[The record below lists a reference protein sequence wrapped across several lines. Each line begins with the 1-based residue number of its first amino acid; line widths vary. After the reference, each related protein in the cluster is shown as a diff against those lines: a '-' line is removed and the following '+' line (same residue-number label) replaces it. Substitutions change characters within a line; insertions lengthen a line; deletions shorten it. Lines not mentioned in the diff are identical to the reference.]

1 MGLDSTKR
9 PAFKRRKL
17 TAVGL
22 SPTVDFVLAPSL
34 SLLTQDA
41 LVSSPVPKATVCA
54 SCHRAFTARLSL
66 LIQCAR
72 CRAPTCAICSRTCTA
87 CPPSMPP
94 TPALTF
100 SPTPPPTPP
109 HSPKR
114 AALAL
119 STNTNAAPVATAKRR
134 KLRDADEDEKFGA
147 EGEGKAEK
155 EDVLPGCGRTVCRNC
170 CFESPQ
176 SNTTTCHDCYSRPY
190 RAHAQ
195 SQDLD
200 YFAMPLFAP

>member
-66 LIQCAR
+66 LIQCARCVSPVRPETVHLTRPGGTDR

-176 SNTTTCHDCYSRPY
+176 R
-190 RAHAQ
+190 
-195 SQDLD
+195 
-200 YFAMPLFAP
+200 